1 VPSTIGTLMNASR
14 KISNALIDSPS
25 MSESSP
31 PRDDLPQPVVLYGGM
46 PGGRQSPS
54 ACPELHCAR
63 EVAADLAISRQV
75 EFLAFVAH
83 ELRNPLTPIRTAAA
97 LLTHANAKELE
108 WAQHVIERQV
118 AHMSRMVEDLL
129 DVARGKTGKL
139 RLAIE
144 AIELK
149 DCIEGAAASCHP
161 AMDKR
166 HQRLE
171 VSGLGPDCPLQ
182 ADAIRLTQILS
193 NLLDNASKY
202 SADGQAIQLNVR
214 RLAETIEI
222 SVVDSGIGIAPLA
235 LTAVF
240 EPFAQTPHAVVF
252 NASGL
257 GLGLAVVRELVQSHG
272 GHVEAS
278 SEGIGRGSRFVV
290 TLPLMHAL
298 GGTSTRSLPARLD
311 DERIG

>member
-1 VPSTIGTLMNASR
+1 
-14 KISNALIDSPS
+14 
-25 MSESSP
+25 MSEPSP
-31 PRDDLPQPVVLYGGM
+31 PHAALPPPGVLYAGIPRSRPAPAGC
-46 PGGRQSPS
+46 
-54 ACPELHCAR
+54 AELHCAR
-63 EVAADLAISRQV
+63 EVAADLAISKQV

-118 AHMSRMVEDLL
+118 AHMSRMVDDLL

-139 RLAIE
+139 RLSIA
-144 AIELK
+144 AIELR
-149 DCIEGAAASCHP
+149 DCIDVAAASCHP
-161 AMDKR
+161 AMEKR

-171 VSGLGPDCPLQ
+171 IRGLGQGFPMQ
-182 ADAIRLTQILS
+182 ADGIRLTQILC

-202 SADGQAIQLNVR
+202 SADGQVIQLDVR
-214 RLAETIEI
+214 RLAETVEM
-222 SVVDSGIGIAPLA
+222 SVVDSGIGIAPAA
-235 LTAVF
+235 LTAVL

-278 SEGIGRGSRFVV
+278 SEGIGRGSRFVF
-290 TLPLMHAL
+290 TLPLVHAL
-298 GGTSTRSLPARLD
+298 AQVGA
-311 DERIG
+311 